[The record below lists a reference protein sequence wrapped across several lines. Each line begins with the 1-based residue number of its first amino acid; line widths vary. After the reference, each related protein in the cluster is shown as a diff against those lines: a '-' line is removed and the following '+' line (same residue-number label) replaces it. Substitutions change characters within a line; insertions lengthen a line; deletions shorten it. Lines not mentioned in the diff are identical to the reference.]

1 MNWEA
6 VQAIAESIGAVGVI
20 ATLVYLAQQIRQNT
34 SSLQAATVS
43 RATELMSNTRRAFWS
58 NPEVSDFV
66 ARVLNGQPFTDAV
79 DGSRT
84 RMLWIDLARNYESV
98 FFQYQSGQ
106 LPESVW
112 AAWAEEMRI
121 VWCSPGGGAALEALR
136 VDFLHREFVEFC
148 ESLRGPESMAALQEF
163 RARWQQALVEV
174 SRGPGEVASTRSSA
188 SSTT

>member
-66 ARVLNGQPFTDAV
+66 ARVLNGQPFTDA
-79 DGSRT
+79 DRKST
-84 RMLWIDLARNYESV
+84 RLNS
-98 FFQYQSGQ
+98 SH
-106 LPESVW
+106 S
-112 AAWAEEMRI
+112 
-121 VWCSPGGGAALEALR
+121 S
-136 VDFLHREFVEFC
+136 
-148 ESLRGPESMAALQEF
+148 
-163 RARWQQALVEV
+163 V
-174 SRGPGEVASTRSSA
+174 SRMPSSA
-188 SSTT
+188 